1 MERVMARPFGDYPA
15 VENFLGRETLDAL
28 AAPDRA
34 ESYII
39 EVGSQP
45 SRVGFASCTVFAQGP
60 LLTDEQLARLR
71 GYILRPEAHYN
82 GQPVFR
88 RRPSVPDFAFRFWRG
103 DLVLD
108 VLLDLHNPGWEFHCG
123 AEHYHNWNWVGAA
136 LVSLAKE
143 LFPRLAS
150 SSRRAI
156 WQKRAI
162 KALQE
167 NKRAGRVEPTTKSII
182 GD

>member
-1 MERVMARPFGDYPA
+1 MMAGPFGDYPP
-15 VENFLGRETLDAL
+15 VKDFLGRETLEVL
-28 AAPDRA
+28 AAPDRV

-45 SRVGFASCTVFAQGP
+45 SGRGFASCTVLAQGP
-60 LLTDEQLARLR
+60 LLTDEQVARLR

-88 RRPSVPDFAFRFWRG
+88 RRPSIPNFAFRVRRG
-103 DLVLD
+103 GRVVD
-108 VLLDLHNPGWEFHCG
+108 VLVDLHNPGWEFHCG
-123 AEHYHNWNWVGAA
+123 EEHYRNWNWVGDE
-136 LVSLAKE
+136 LVRLAKE

-150 SSRRAI
+150 SSSRAI
-156 WQKRAI
+156 WRQGAI

-167 NKRAGRVEPTTKSII
+167 KARASHNKL
-182 GD
+182 

>member
-1 MERVMARPFGDYPA
+1 MECVMARPFGDYPP
-15 VENFLGRETLDAL
+15 VEDFLGRETLHIL
-28 AAPDRA
+28 AAPDRV
-34 ESYII
+34 ESSIV
-39 EVGSQP
+39 EVGSQ
-45 SRVGFASCTVFAQGP
+45 SSGVEFASCTVLAQGP
-60 LLTDEQLARLR
+60 LLTNEQVARLR
-71 GYILRPEAHYN
+71 GCILRPEAHYN

-88 RRPSVPDFAFRFWRG
+88 RRPSVPNFAFRIWRG
-103 DLVLD
+103 DCVLD
-108 VLLDLHNPGWEFHCG
+108 VLVDLHNPGWEFHCG
-123 AEHYHNWNWVGAA
+123 AEHYRNWNWVGAA

-167 NKRAGRVEPTTKSII
+167 KKRAGRVEPTTKSII